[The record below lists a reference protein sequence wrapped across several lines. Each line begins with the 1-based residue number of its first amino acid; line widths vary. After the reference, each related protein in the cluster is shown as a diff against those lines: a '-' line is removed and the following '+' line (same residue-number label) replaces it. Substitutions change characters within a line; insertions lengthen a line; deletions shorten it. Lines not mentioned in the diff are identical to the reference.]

1 MMGHRG
7 RGVALYALF
16 AVLVAGGGA
25 WFVRAAPRT
34 GADPR
39 LAGWQTTAAR
49 LLPDQ
54 SFQIKADTIVISGD
68 RSTERT
74 TAVDAGAYS
83 LSMVC
88 LGDGGQVRVRL
99 SEGGD
104 DSGRGL
110 PCTEDPRTVTLT
122 VALATHF
129 FMTVS
134 GETGGPAAVFRWRL
148 DRVRGL

>member
-1 MMGHRG
+1 MGERDRG
-7 RGVALYALF
+7 RALYALF
-16 AVLVAGGGA
+16 AVLFAAGGV
-25 WFVRAAPRT
+25 WFFRAAPGA

-39 LAGWQTTAAR
+39 LAGWQTTASR

-54 SFQIKADTIVISGD
+54 PFQIKADTIVVTGD
-68 RSTERT
+68 RTTERST
-74 TAVDAGAYS
+74 GVAAGAYS

-99 SEGGD
+99 SSSGD

-110 PCTEDPRTVTLT
+110 PCTEDPSTVTLT
-122 VALATHF
+122 VALATDF
-129 FMTVS
+129 YMTVS

-148 DRVRGL
+148 DRSRGF

>member
-1 MMGHRG
+1 MREKGRG
-7 RGVALYALF
+7 RALYALF
-16 AVLVAGGGA
+16 TVLLAGGGV
-25 WFVRAAPRT
+25 WFFRTAPST

-39 LAGWQTTAAR
+39 VPGWQTAAAR

-54 SFQIKADTIVISGD
+54 PFQIKADTIVVTGD
-68 RSTERT
+68 ATTERT
-74 TAVDAGAYS
+74 TGVPAGAYS

-99 SEGGD
+99 SSSGD

-110 PCTEDPRTVTLT
+110 PCTEDPATVTLT
-122 VALATHF
+122 VALATDF

-148 DRVRGL
+148 DRSRGF

>member
-1 MMGHRG
+1 MGDRG
-7 RGVALYALF
+7 RGWALYALS
-16 AVLVAGGGA
+16 AVLLAGGGV
-25 WFVRAAPRT
+25 WFVRAAPHG

-39 LAGWQTTAAR
+39 LAAWQTTASR

-54 SFQIKADTIVISGD
+54 PLQIKADTIVVTGD
-68 RSTERT
+68 RTTERS
-74 TAVDAGAYS
+74 ADVPAGAYS

-99 SEGGD
+99 SSSGD

-110 PCTEDPRTVTLT
+110 PCTDDPSTVTLT
-122 VALATHF
+122 VALATDF

-148 DRVRGL
+148 DRSRGF